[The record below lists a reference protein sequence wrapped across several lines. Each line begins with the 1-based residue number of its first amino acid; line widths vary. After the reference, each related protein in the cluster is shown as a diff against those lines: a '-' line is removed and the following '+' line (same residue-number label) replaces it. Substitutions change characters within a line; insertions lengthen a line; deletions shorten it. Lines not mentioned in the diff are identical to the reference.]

1 MDRVQEE
8 ETRGSQSS
16 SVLGWFG
23 KKEEPE
29 DVQPE
34 ESGLLS
40 RIFTS
45 DKKKEERTKRLGEN

>member
-29 DVQPE
+29 EEHPDQ
-34 ESGLLS
+34 ESGFLS
-40 RIFTS
+40 KIFTS
-45 DKKKEERTKRLGEN
+45 DKKKDERTKR